1 MPNTR
6 HTREQLLHLLT
17 EAAEFEHNLLCCY
30 LYAAFTLKCD
40 GSGLSDDETAAVRR
54 WHKGIMSVAIEEMTH
69 LALVANLTV
78 AIGARPHF
86 NRPNLPVAPGFHP
99 AGIVVE
105 LAPFDEA
112 TLEHFI
118 FLERPEDV
126 PVDEA
131 AGFEPDA
138 EYERG
143 ERKGAALMPAASDY
157 DTIAQFYATIRRT
170 FADVSKSIGEDR
182 LFVGAEAM
190 QVGEDVVQLEGLT
203 TVTDLE
209 SALRAIDT
217 IVVQG
222 EGASAGVDDSHF
234 ARFTAIKDEYAKL
247 LAHNPKFS
255 PAWPC
260 ARNPVMRAPVEPN
273 ERVHVND
280 ARAAAMLDLAN
291 ALYNQMLRLLTQTWG
306 RQNAD
311 VAAKRTLLE
320 AAMALMGVLGR
331 VSAHLATLPARES
344 APGVNAG
351 ITFAIFRAIEPLCE
365 GPAEWRITAERFSEL
380 VTGMRAVCEGVAEL
394 ERSVKTLEG
403 LAKSFA
409 AGPA

>member
-1 MPNTR
+1 MRNTR

-30 LYAAFTLKCD
+30 LYAAFTLRCD
-40 GSGLSDDETAAVRR
+40 GGGLSDTETAAVRR
-54 WHKGIMSVAIEEMTH
+54 WHKMIVSVAIEEMTH

-118 FLERPEDV
+118 FLERPEEV
-126 PVDEA
+126 PVDEGP
-131 AGFEPDA
+131 GFEPDA

-143 ERKGAALMPAASDY
+143 ERKGAALMPAATDY
-157 DTIAQFYATIRRT
+157 DTIAEFYATIRRT
-170 FADVSKSIGEDR
+170 FVNVSKAIGEDR
-182 LFVGAEAM
+182 LFVGSKAM
-190 QVGEDVVQLEGLT
+190 QVGEDVVKLEGLT
-203 TVTDLE
+203 AVTDLE
-209 SALRAIDT
+209 SALQAIDT

-247 LAHNPKFS
+247 LAQNPKFS
-255 PAWPC
+255 PAWPA
-260 ARNPVMRAPVEPN
+260 ARNPVMRAPIEPG

-280 ARAAAMLDLAN
+280 ARAAAMLDIAN
-291 ALYNQMLRLLTQTWG
+291 ALYNQMLRLLTQAWG

-311 VAAKRTLLE
+311 VAAKRALLD
-320 AAMALMGVLGR
+320 AAMSIMGVVSV

-344 APGVNAG
+344 DPGVNAG
-351 ITFAIFRAIEPLCE
+351 ITFAIFRAVEPLCE
-365 GPAEWRITAERFSEL
+365 GPAEWRITTERL
-380 VTGMRAVCEGVAEL
+380 AQLGAGMRAVGAGVAKL
-394 ERSVKTLEG
+394 EEGAKKLED